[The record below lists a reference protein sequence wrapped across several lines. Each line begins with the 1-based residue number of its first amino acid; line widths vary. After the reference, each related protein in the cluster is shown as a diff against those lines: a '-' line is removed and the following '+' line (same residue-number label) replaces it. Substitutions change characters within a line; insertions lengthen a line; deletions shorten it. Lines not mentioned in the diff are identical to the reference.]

1 MRLAPYLVLVSLAVI
16 ALGCTQKTAIQ
27 RSADD
32 PFLVSP
38 AHIAYNVKIRFTDTN
53 RTKAVLYA
61 RQGIINEQSQT
72 TIARGN
78 VVVDFYNGAGNLVQ
92 ARLTADSVVI
102 DDRTRNMT
110 AFGRVKVE
118 SKVRR
123 VTLTTTALTWVQ
135 ATARIRTDAAV
146 HIETDSETIDGQG
159 MESNQDLSSFRLFQV
174 RGVRHKT

>member
-1 MRLAPYLVLVSLAVI
+1 MRLAPYQLLLPFMMLVV
-16 ALGCTQKTAIQ
+16 GCSERSAIQ

-32 PFLVSP
+32 PFLVTP

-61 RQGIINEQSQT
+61 RQGVINEQAQT
-72 TIARGN
+72 TIAREN
-78 VVVDFYNGAGNLVQ
+78 VVVDFYNGAGSLVQ

-110 AFGRVKVE
+110 AYGKVTVE

-123 VTLTTTALTWVQ
+123 ITLTTSVLTWVQ

-146 HIETDSETIDGQG
+146 HIETESETIDGLG